1 MKDLMRKMMR
11 MIIKQD
17 SELRR
22 LKQSQGHM
30 KDMMNINLNAIHK
43 RDERIVELEKYSR
56 KLCLSFYKV
65 ECKGDA
71 LSSIMFLFK
80 QILQLNF
87 NPTSLA
93 ACHPL
98 NQSPNAPIIVK
109 FIYHQDRDLIWR
121 RRTWLKGMSNSLGRP
136 VQIEEYLAP
145 RDREV
150 ELKQNKWAF

>member
-1 MKDLMRKMMR
+1 
-11 MIIKQD
+11 
-17 SELRR
+17 
-22 LKQSQGHM
+22 
-30 KDMMNINLNAIHK
+30 MMNIKTNALHK
-43 RDERIVELEKYSR
+43 LDERIVELEKYSR
-56 KLCLSFYKV
+56 KLCLIFYNV

-87 NPTSLA
+87 NSTSLA

-109 FIYHQDRDLIWR
+109 FIYHQHRDLIWR
-121 RRTWLKGMSNSLGRP
+121 RTWLKGISNSLRRP
-136 VQIEEYLAP
+136 LQIEECLPP

-150 ELKQNKWAF
+150 KTEAKQMGLLTFTRKQDVHA